1 MWLSSPS
8 FTESG
13 VGVSREGEL
22 SVKSIKH
29 TRFPGLGL
37 SCVKSTILESE
48 RSGESVITMV
58 LVSESPWQFFSL
70 FAGMVGVLSAGEGW
84 GRGSVGRGFNGGVVT
99 GAVGRGF
106 NGGSVTG
113 SVGRGFNGGL
123 VTGAVGRG
131 FNEGSVTS
139 LVGRG
144 FNGGA
149 VTGAVG
155 RGFNGVTLKSE
166 ESEVCSIAGCFPEG
180 AECGAM
186 EVARLSGWDE
196 GHSVPSG
203 KLLVRFP
210 AEIITK
216 PSGWNNGD
224 FASSCKL
231 LVSRFP
237 GGVEIITKLSSWDE
251 GHSVPSC
258 KLLASRFLGGVGIS
272 TKPSGWDDG
281 DFASSCKLLADRFPG
296 GSKYGEAEVTELS
309 GWSFSTCST
318 LLGAV
323 LSRASGFRFE
333 K

>member
-8 FTESG
+8 FTASG
-13 VGVSREGEL
+13 VGASREGEL

-29 TRFPGLGL
+29 TRFSGLGL

-58 LVSESPWQFFSL
+58 LVSESPWQFFSV
-70 FAGMVGVLSAGEGW
+70 FAGMVGVLSTEESW

-99 GAVGRGF
+99 G
-106 NGGSVTG
+106 
-113 SVGRGFNGGL
+113 SVGRGFNGGA
-123 VTGAVGRG
+123 VTG
-131 FNEGSVTS
+131 S
-139 LVGRG
+139 VGRG

-155 RGFNGVTLKSE
+155 RGLNGGAVTGAVGRGFNGVTSKSE
-166 ESEVCSIAGCFPEG
+166 ESDVCSVAGCFPEG
-180 AECGAM
+180 GECGVM
-186 EVARLSGWDE
+186 EVTRLSGWDE
-196 GHSVPSG
+196 GHSVSSC
-203 KLLVRFP
+203 KLLVSRFP
-210 AEIITK
+210 GEIITK

-231 LVSRFP
+231 LVSPFP
-237 GGVEIITKLSSWDE
+237 GGVEIITKPSSWDE

-258 KLLASRFLGGVGIS
+258 KLLVSRFLGGVGIS
-272 TKPSGWDDG
+272 TKPSGWDDR
-281 DFASSCKLLADRFPG
+281 DFASSCKFLAGRFPG
-296 GSKYGEAEVTELS
+296 GSKYGGTEVMEL
-309 GWSFSTCST
+309 STCST

-323 LSRASGFRFE
+323 SSGASGFRFE